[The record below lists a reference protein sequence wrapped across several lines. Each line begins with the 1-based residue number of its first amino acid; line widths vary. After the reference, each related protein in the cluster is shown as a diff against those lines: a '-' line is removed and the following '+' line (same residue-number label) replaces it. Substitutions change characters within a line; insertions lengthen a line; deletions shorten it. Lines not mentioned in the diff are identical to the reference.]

1 MGPRLTMRAVSET
14 GRPERAFV
22 DAEDR
27 LSKDRPLLAATLFLA
42 LSAFAR
48 AQAPVTLEEALG
60 EARAAN
66 ARLPLPALDVA
77 VAREKR
83 TEARAERWLK
93 VAVEGNFVY
102 APPSGYDP
110 VVTNLGEFRLQAVG
124 RQPLYDGGAH
134 RAAVARADAE
144 LDAARKKYR
153 AEEKDL
159 ELEVI
164 SRYNE
169 LLSAREE
176 IAARREGISRLD
188 SYRTSLKSR
197 QASGQAVASD
207 LMKTDVRFASEQASV
222 LEAERRADEARL
234 ELNDLMGRVPRAPL
248 AIAALPVP
256 AGDPVAQTEAWEE
269 IPEVSAARANASAA
283 DAALSGARAERRPHL
298 DLSAD
303 FGFLG
308 SDTSR
313 LVPLDLKQRDPH
325 ATFFDRIR
333 RDAGY
338 SFTLSLSWQV
348 FDFGAMRA
356 RVAQADL
363 ALRQARQKVEVARR
377 DARLKWAQARSAI
390 ETLEREV
397 DLLSRAGP
405 VARDAFL
412 EAESRYRGGAA
423 TSLEVLDAYS
433 SAVDAAVRLSD
444 VVARYRIARAIADRW
459 GSP

>member
-1 MGPRLTMRAVSET
+1 MRAVRKT
-14 GRPERAFV
+14 GWP
-22 DAEDR
+22 
-27 LSKDRPLLAATLFLA
+27 A
-42 LSAFAR
+42 LSAALLLALPSLAA
-48 AQAPVTLEEALG
+48 AQATVTLDDALA

-66 ARLPLPALDVA
+66 ARLPLPAFDVA

-83 TEARAERWLK
+83 TETRAERWLK
-93 VAVEGNFVY
+93 VAVEGDFVY

-124 RQPLYDGGAH
+124 RQPLYDGGAR

-144 LDAARKKYR
+144 LDAARRRYR
-153 AEEKDL
+153 IEEKDL

-176 IAARREGISRLD
+176 IAARREGIARLE
-188 SYRTSLKSR
+188 SYRSSLKSR
-197 QASGQAVASD
+197 QASGQAVAPD
-207 LMKTDVRFASEQASV
+207 LLRTDVRFASEQASI

-234 ELNDLMGRVPRAPL
+234 DLNDLMGREPRAPL
-248 AIAALPVP
+248 GIAPLPAP
-256 AGDPVAQTEAWEE
+256 AAAPAEPAAAFEEA
-269 IPEVSAARANASAA
+269 PEVSAARAEASAA
-283 DAALSGARAERRPHL
+283 DASLSGARAERRPHL

-303 FGFLG
+303 FGFWG

-338 SFTLSLSWQV
+338 SFTLSLSWPV
-348 FDFGAMRA
+348 FDFGAVRA

-377 DARLKWAQARSAI
+377 EARLKWAQARSAA
-390 ETLEREV
+390 ETLGKEV

-405 VARDAFL
+405 AARDAFL

-433 SAVDAAVRLSD
+433 SAVDAVVRLSD
-444 VVARYRIARAIADRW
+444 AAARYRIALAIADRW